1 MFLLHLLLASASG
14 IRIAAKTAAP
24 QTVASPTRRGLLSA
38 ALYSVPAVAL
48 AAHSPTAAL
57 ALDDLSMPDL
67 SAPESPKDLS
77 APAELESGFV
87 AVTTVDPT
95 VKKKSKI
102 NGTYA
107 RIKELQS
114 QGSLT
119 DKEKKELKRLKAEE
133 MCEMLGKGC

>member
-1 MFLLHLLLASASG
+1 
-14 IRIAAKTAAP
+14 
-24 QTVASPTRRGLLSA
+24 
-38 ALYSVPAVAL
+38 
-48 AAHSPTAAL
+48 
-57 ALDDLSMPDL
+57 MPDL